1 MAEMW
6 HATWFDGAQL
16 KNMKFELLTKDPKT
30 RARRGRLQTAH
41 GVIETP
47 VFMPVG
53 TQATVKSMTPD
64 QLRDLQVEILLCNSY
79 HLFLRPGHETVA
91 RLGGLHGFMAWDRP
105 ILTDSGGFQVF
116 SLSSLR
122 DISDDGVRFQ
132 SHLDGSTHFLSPELA
147 VDVQMALGSDI
158 LMILDDCLAY
168 PAGHFEATRSM
179 KRSLAWAERC
189 HRQWNAKPANPL
201 PLPTGIS
208 RSQSLFGIVQ
218 GSIYADLRRESAER
232 LVAMDFPGYAIGG
245 LAVGEPKP
253 LMYEIIEQTE
263 PYLPEERPRYLMGV
277 GTPADLVEAVAR
289 GVDMFDCV
297 MPTRH
302 ARNGWLFTRD
312 GHIVI
317 KHAKYKEDPEPVDSN
332 CGCAVCKTY
341 SRAYLRHLFI
351 ANEILSSVL
360 NTIHNLYFYL
370 DTMRRIRQFI
380 EFHRFDEILA
390 ETRRMGAH

>member
-1 MAEMW
+1 
-6 HATWFDGAQL
+6 
-16 KNMKFELLTKDPKT
+16 MKFEVLTKDPRT
-30 RARRGRLQTAH
+30 RARRGRLHTQH

-47 VFMPVG
+47 IFMPVG

-64 QLRDLQVEILLCNSY
+64 QLRSLNVEILLCNSY
-79 HLFLRPGHETVA
+79 HLFLRPGHDTVS
-91 RLGGLHGFMAWDRP
+91 RLGGLHSFMGWDRP

-122 DISDDGVRFQ
+122 DISEDGVRFQ

-147 VDVQMALGSDI
+147 VDVQSALGSDI
-158 LMILDDCLAY
+158 MMILDDCLAY
-168 PAGHFEATRSM
+168 PAGHFDADRSM

-189 HRQWNAKPANPL
+189 HKHWLENGGQ
-201 PLPTGIS
+201 S
-208 RSQSLFGIVQ
+208 RHPQALFGIVQ
-218 GSIYADLRRESAER
+218 GGIYPDLRRESSKK
-232 LVAMDFPGYAIGG
+232 LVDIDFPGYAIGG

-253 LMYEIIEQTE
+253 LMYEIIEQVE
-263 PYLPEERPRYLMGV
+263 PYLPEEKPRYLMGV

-302 ARNGWLFTRD
+302 ARNGWLFTKD

-317 KHAKYKEDPEPVDSN
+317 KHAKYKEDPEPIDAG
-332 CGCAVCKTY
+332 CGCVVCGTF

-370 DTMRRIRQFI
+370 DTIRRIRQFI
-380 EFHRFDEILA
+380 EFHRYDEILA
-390 ETRRMGAH
+390 ETRRMGAY

>member
-1 MAEMW
+1 
-6 HATWFDGAQL
+6 
-16 KNMKFELLTKDPKT
+16 MKFELLTKDPKT
-30 RARRGRLQTAH
+30 RARRGRLHTAH
-41 GVIETP
+41 GLIETP

-53 TQATVKSMTPD
+53 TQATVKSMTPN
-64 QLRDLQVEILLCNSY
+64 QLRDLNVEILLCNSY

-91 RLGGLHGFMAWDRP
+91 RLGGLHQFMAWDRP

-122 DISDDGVRFQ
+122 NISEEGVRFQ
-132 SHLDGSTHFLSPELA
+132 SHLDGGSFFLSPEMA

-158 LMILDDCLAY
+158 MMILDDCLAY
-168 PAGHFEATRSM
+168 PASYFDAERSM
-179 KRSLAWAERC
+179 KRSLVWGERC
-189 HRQWNAKPANPL
+189 KRHFETVGGHR
-201 PLPTGIS
+201 
-208 RSQSLFGIVQ
+208 QSLFGIVQ

-232 LVAMDFPGYAIGG
+232 LISMDFPGYAIGG

-253 LMYEIIEQTE
+253 LMYEIVEGLD
-263 PYLPEERPRYLMGV
+263 PYLPEEKPRYLMGV

-302 ARNGWLFTRD
+302 ARNGWLFTKD

-317 KHAKYKEDPEPVDSN
+317 KHSKYKEDPEPIDST
-332 CGCAVCKTY
+332 CGCLVCRAY

-370 DTMRRIRQFI
+370 DTIRRIRQFI
-380 EFHRFDEILA
+380 EFHRFDEFLA
-390 ETRRMGAH
+390 ETRRSGAH

>member
-1 MAEMW
+1 
-6 HATWFDGAQL
+6 
-16 KNMKFELLTKDPKT
+16 MKFEVLAKDPKT

-47 VFMPVG
+47 IFMPVG
-53 TQATVKSMTPD
+53 TQATVKSMTPA
-64 QLRDLQVEILLCNSY
+64 QLRELNVEILLCNSY
-79 HLFLRPGHETVA
+79 HLFLRPGHDTVK

-116 SLSSLR
+116 SLSSSR
-122 DISDDGVRFQ
+122 DISEDGVRFQ
-132 SHLDGSTHFLSPELA
+132 SHLDGSTHFLSPEIA
-147 VDVQMALGSDI
+147 VDVQTALGSDI
-158 LMILDDCLAY
+158 MMILDDCLAY
-168 PAGHFEATRSM
+168 PADHFEADRSM
-179 KRSLAWAERC
+179 KRSLAWAARC
-189 HRQWNAKPANPL
+189 HKHWLGTRGQTPRP
-201 PLPTGIS
+201 
-208 RSQSLFGIVQ
+208 QDLFGIVQ

-253 LMYEIIEQTE
+253 LMYEIIEQAE
-263 PYLPEERPRYLMGV
+263 PYLPEEKPRYLMGV
-277 GTPADLVEAVAR
+277 GTPSDLVEAVAR

-302 ARNGWLFTRD
+302 ARNGWLFTKE

-317 KHAKYKEDPEPVDSN
+317 KHARYKEDEGPIDPS
-332 CGCAVCKTY
+332 CGCAVCGTY

-360 NTIHNLYFYL
+360 NTMHNLYFYL
-370 DTMRRIRQFI
+370 DTIRRIRQFI